1 MSQQR
6 KTGVL
11 SPKSRMITICVLA
24 AVGILLL
31 WLGRGGGSGDAAPTA
46 ASDWRGEIS
55 ALEEKAAALCSQV
68 AGVEDVTVAVSLAQ
82 GAEYV
87 YAAGESS
94 YLGAG
99 STSGRLV
106 TERPPQIGGIGV
118 VCRGADDP
126 ETVQKLVS
134 LLAAA
139 FGVGTNRIYIA
150 AAG

>member
-1 MSQQR
+1 M
-6 KTGVL
+6 VL
-11 SPKSRMITICVLA
+11 IGVLA

-31 WLGRGGGSGDAAPTA
+31 WLGRSEGGGDTA
-46 ASDWRGEIS
+46 AAVSSDWRGEIS
-55 ALEEKAAALCSQV
+55 ALEAKAAALCSQV

-87 YAAGESS
+87 YAAGESG
-94 YLGAG
+94 YLGTG
-99 STSGRLV
+99 STGTRLI

-126 ETVQKLVS
+126 ETVQKLIA
-134 LLAAA
+134 LLSAA
-139 FGVGTNRIYIA
+139 FGVGANRIYIA

>member
-1 MSQQR
+1 MGKTV
-6 KTGVL
+6 KTGAL
-11 SPKSRMITICVLA
+11 SPKSRMILICALA

-31 WLGRGGGSGDAAPTA
+31 WLGRGEGSGDAVPTA

-55 ALEEKAAALCSQV
+55 VLEEKAAVLCSRV
-68 AGVEDVTVAVSLAQ
+68 AGVEEVTVVISLAQ

-94 YLGAG
+94 YLG
-99 STSGRLV
+99 SGNSGERLV

-134 LLAAA
+134 LLSAA

>member
-1 MSQQR
+1 MEKQKKAQNLSR
-6 KTGVL
+6 RSRTVL
-11 SPKSRMITICVLA
+11 ICGLA
-24 AVGILLL
+24 LAGILLL
-31 WLGRGGGSGDAAPTA
+31 WLGRGGGRQEGASSA
-46 ASDWRGEIS
+46 ASNWQGEIS
-55 ALEEKAAALCSQV
+55 ALEEKAVALCSQV

-94 YLGAG
+94 YLGTG
-99 STSGRLV
+99 NTSGRLV

-134 LLAAA
+134 LLSAA

>member
-1 MSQQR
+1 MERQEKKNILSR
-6 KTGVL
+6 RSRTVL
-11 SPKSRMITICVLA
+11 ICVLA
-24 AVGILLL
+24 AVGILFL
-31 WLGRGGGSGDAAPTA
+31 WLGRSERGDDTA
-46 ASDWRGEIS
+46 ASASSDWRGEIS
-55 ALEEKAAALCSQV
+55 ALEAKAAALCSQV
-68 AGVEDVTVAVSLAQ
+68 AGVEDVTVALSLAQ

-94 YLGAG
+94 YLGTGNTGA
-99 STSGRLV
+99 RLV

-134 LLAAA
+134 LLSAA
-139 FGVGTNRIYIA
+139 FGVGANRIYIA